1 MSIFI
6 IDQNHTCG
14 KNEKT
19 RVEMSF
25 RVISY
30 ICIIGKH
37 YIFALHF
44 LKPFPST
51 PTPPQEVWVRDD
63 PTGKTFFVKGFIQV
77 LNRDIYLYDK
87 NTAEHCSL
95 KDNKW
100 IWVSAMKTEIWRSWE
115 NLITVCYQ
123 WIKNPFTI
131 KTARNGEN
139 LLFIRSSLQLLT
151 LWNKIKKKKTE
162 TDVLFCK
169 LSVKYNPF
177 RGGQWDGVNGIN

>member
-1 MSIFI
+1 MAPLLQKGPLQMSIFI

-30 ICIIGKH
+30 ICITGKH

-63 PTGKTFFVKGFIQV
+63 PTGKTFFVKRFIQV
-77 LNRDIYLYDK
+77 LNRGIYLYEK
-87 NTAEHCSL
+87 ITAKHCSL
-95 KDNKW
+95 KDSKC
-100 IWVSAMKTEIWRSWE
+100 IWVSATKTEIWRSWE
-115 NLITVCYQ
+115 NLIKICYQ

-131 KTARNGEN
+131 KPVRNGGN
-139 LLFIRSSLQLLT
+139 MLVHKKQLTTSYPL
-151 LWNKIKKKKTE
+151 K
-162 TDVLFCK
+162 
-169 LSVKYNPF
+169 
-177 RGGQWDGVNGIN
+177 